1 MIFGNVKH
9 LEQFWFLEDSVKECF
24 AYANHHDL
32 LSFEKGSHPIDG
44 EKLFVNVAEYTTT
57 EADLSLIHI

>member
-44 EKLFVNVAEYTTT
+44 EKLFVNVAE
-57 EADLSLIHI
+57 